1 MRKSIEYAP
10 KPIIASANLN
20 LTSVDYLKY
29 LATQLDNVRI
39 ALSRAEEAE
48 KTPLSL
54 VEVTKPQVRMAMD
67 ALLDTVNS
75 RDFD

>member
-1 MRKSIEYAP
+1 VRKSIETALRP
-10 KPIIASANLN
+10 MVASANLS
-20 LTSVDYLKY
+20 LTPVDYLKY

-54 VEVTKPQVRMAMD
+54 VEVTRPQVRMCRD
-67 ALLDTVNS
+67 ALLDIANS

>member
-1 MRKSIEYAP
+1 MV
-10 KPIIASANLN
+10 ASANLS
-20 LTSVDYLKY
+20 LTPVDYLKY

-54 VEVTKPQVRMAMD
+54 VEVTRPQVRMCRD
-67 ALLDTVNS
+67 ALLDIANS